1 MVSGRYV
8 REGIAHSRVLQLTC
22 AVVGSNDKRMDPF
35 HCSGP
40 IVRPNRARLLVV
52 GGF

>member
-22 AVVGSNDKRMDPF
+22 DIIGSNDKCMDPF
-35 HCSGP
+35 HRSGP
-40 IVRPNRARLLVV
+40 IVRPNRAQLLVV